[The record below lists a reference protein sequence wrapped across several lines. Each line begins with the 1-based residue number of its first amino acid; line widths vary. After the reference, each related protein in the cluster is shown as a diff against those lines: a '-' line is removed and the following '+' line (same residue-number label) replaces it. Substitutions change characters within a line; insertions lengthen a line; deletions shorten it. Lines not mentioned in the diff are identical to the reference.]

1 MKKKKQEPDYE
12 IELEEDDGAVLSKIK
27 KIKAKLK
34 IAEHERKEY
43 LDGWQRERADFA
55 NFKRDMQK
63 YSEESRT
70 LVKEDIASQ
79 FLTVLDNIELT
90 LKHAP
95 KEITASDWY
104 RGLDQVHKQYVATF
118 QEIGVQEIEV
128 KEGDV
133 FDPHFHEAVEGE
145 GDKISEVIQ
154 KGYMIG
160 AKVLRPVKVKVN
172 KK

>member
-12 IELEEDDGAVLSKIK
+12 IESEEDDGTAVAKIK

-34 IAEHERKEY
+34 VAEQERKEY

-63 YSEESRT
+63 YGEESRA

-95 KEITASDWY
+95 KEVAETEWY
-104 RGLDQVHKQYVATF
+104 KGLEQVHKQYVATF
-118 QEIGVQEIEV
+118 QELGVQEIEV
-128 KEGDV
+128 KKGDA
-133 FDPHFHEAVEGE
+133 FDPNFHEAVEGE
-145 GDKISEVIQ
+145 GDKILEVIQ
-154 KGYMIG
+154 KGYMMG
-160 AKVLRPVKVKVN
+160 ERVLRPAKVKVN